1 MGLLG
6 FHELARNGRGLLLEH
21 GSGIA
26 RGGGSACRAF
36 PFVGLFLRLPPGRRK
51 FRISIF
57 RCGSATIRVDGFR
70 AEFGWG
76 LPGGVGFLSRDPTAK
91 KKFTEDPYI
100 TCGCGIF

>member
-1 MGLLG
+1 MGGAYCWSTVRELLAAAVP
-6 FHELARNGRGLLLEH
+6 L
-21 GSGIA
+21 
-26 RGGGSACRAF
+26 
-36 PFVGLFLRLPPGRRK
+36 VGLSRLSGFFCGCRPGGVNTE
-51 FRISIF
+51 FQFF